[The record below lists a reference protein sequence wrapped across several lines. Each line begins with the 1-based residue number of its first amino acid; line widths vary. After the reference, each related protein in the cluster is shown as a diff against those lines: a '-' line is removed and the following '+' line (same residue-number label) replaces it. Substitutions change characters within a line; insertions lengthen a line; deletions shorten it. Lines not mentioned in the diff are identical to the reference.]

1 MRIKEVQSELEF
13 LDVFETLAHALQEV
27 SMLKMQSVRK
37 NVDQARI
44 FHEGLAQAYRDVRL
58 SAKYDPLKAKG
69 AIVSN
74 KKSISVLLS
83 ANSTMYG
90 TLSDEVFELF
100 KKHAADNADEDLIIL
115 GKMGRD
121 KYEKEKDRR
130 EYKYFDLNDVSKM
143 YSNMLKIVSELI
155 YYEMINIFYGQ
166 FVNLFT
172 QKPVKISIPG
182 NLLQDL
188 LGKEV
193 EQVTLDMIF
202 SMEPSTEE
210 LERFFAAQVMG
221 MLFKQSVTEFEL
233 ARHAAR
239 VSSLEKS
246 LDNTIEQK
254 KKTIL
259 LINKIKREKGGSGV
273 ARTIAVFRRRK

>member
-1 MRIKEVQSELEF
+1 MRIKEVESELQF

-27 SMLKMQSVRK
+27 SMLKMQNVRQ
-37 NVDQARI
+37 NVVQARI
-44 FHEGLAQAYRDVRL
+44 FHDGLSQAYRDVRL
-58 SAKYDPLKAKG
+58 SSKYDPLKAKQ
-69 AIVSN
+69 AIVPNS
-74 KKSISVLLS
+74 KTISVLLS

-90 TLSDEVFELF
+90 TLSDEVFDMF
-100 KKHAADNADEDLIIL
+100 KKHSAVHKDEDLIIL

-121 KYEKEKDRR
+121 KYEKEKEKR
-130 EYKYFDLNDVSKM
+130 EYKYFDLNDVNKM

-166 FVNLFT
+166 FINLFT
-172 QKPVKISIPG
+172 QKPCMISIPG
-182 NLLQDL
+182 NMLQDL

-193 EQVTLDMIF
+193 ENVTLDMIF

-239 VSSLEKS
+239 VSTLEKS

-254 KKTIL
+254 KRIVL
-259 LINKIKREKGGSGV
+259 LMNKIKREKGGSGV
-273 ARTIAVFRRRK
+273 ATTIAVFRRRK

>member
-1 MRIKEVQSELEF
+1 MRIKEVESELEF
-13 LDVFETLAHALQEV
+13 LQVFETLAHALQEV
-27 SMLKMQSVRK
+27 SMLKMQNVRQ
-37 NVDQARI
+37 NVMQARI

-58 SAKYDPLKAKG
+58 SAKYDPLKAKH
-69 AIVSN
+69 AIVPNN
-74 KKSISVLLS
+74 KTISVLLS

-90 TLSDEVFELF
+90 TLSDEVFAMF
-100 KKHAADNADEDLIIL
+100 KAHAAENKDEDLIIL

-121 KYEKEKDRR
+121 KYEKEKNKR
-130 EYKYFDLNDVSKM
+130 EYKYFDLNDASKM

-172 QKPVKISIPG
+172 QKPMKISIPG
-182 NLLQDL
+182 NMLNELLNE
-188 LGKEV
+188 KV
-193 EQVTLDMIF
+193 ETVTLDMIF
-202 SMEPSTEE
+202 AMEPSVEE

-254 KKTIL
+254 KRTIL
-259 LINKIKREKGGSGV
+259 LMNKIKREKGGSGI

>member
-1 MRIKEVQSELEF
+1 MRIKEVAAELEF
-13 LDVFETLAHALQEV
+13 LNVFETLAHALQEV
-27 SMLKMQSVRK
+27 SMLKMQNVRK
-37 NVDQARI
+37 DVIQARI
-44 FHEGLAQAYRDVRL
+44 FHEGLSQAYREVRL
-58 SAKYDPLKAKG
+58 SSKYDPLKAKA
-69 AIVSN
+69 AIVPNN
-74 KKSISVLLS
+74 KTVSVLLS

-90 TLSDEVFELF
+90 TLSDEVYDMFNEYLQT
-100 KKHAADNADEDLIIL
+100 HNSDDIIIL

-121 KYEKEKDRR
+121 KYEKEKVKR
-130 EYKYFDLNDVSKM
+130 EYKYFDLNDINKM
-143 YSNMLKIVSELI
+143 YTNMLKIVSELI

-166 FVNLFT
+166 FINLFT
-172 QKPVKISIPG
+172 QKPCKISIPG

-188 LGKEV
+188 IGKEV
-193 EQVTLDMIF
+193 ENVTLDMIF

-210 LERFFAAQVMG
+210 LERFFAQQVMG

-254 KKTIL
+254 RKTQL
-259 LINKIKREKGGSGV
+259 LINKIKREKGGSGI
-273 ARTIAVFRRRK
+273 ARTISVFRKRK